1 MTKPNDD
8 IYYILEDI
16 PTNRLIQELVDRGKY
31 PEEITLDDYSTDE
44 LESVLKIRNRDFSYI
59 REHINNIYDYVKPLT
74 ILEKQKLI
82 KHCFS
87 LKSYDN
93 VESVIKEVKEL
104 YKY

>member
-44 LESVLKIRNRDFSYI
+44 LESELKIRNRDFSYI
-59 REHINNIYDYVKPLT
+59 REHMDNISDYVKPLSL
-74 ILEKQKLI
+74 LEKQKFI